1 MPVARPINI
10 NLRLFRLARTRGR
23 DDFADASR
31 CRGHLSE
38 GRKVMPGMKVEKPEV
53 VSASKIAHSE
63 NACPQD
69 QDRAKS
75 EDLLPK
81 RATGRLPARAF
92 RS

>member
-1 MPVARPINI
+1 MPVVGPIKI
-10 NLRLFRLARTRGR
+10 NLRLFRLARTQGR
-23 DDFADASR
+23 DDFVDASR
-31 CRGHLSE
+31 CRGHPSE
-38 GRKVMPGMKVEKPEV
+38 GRKATPGMRVEKPEV